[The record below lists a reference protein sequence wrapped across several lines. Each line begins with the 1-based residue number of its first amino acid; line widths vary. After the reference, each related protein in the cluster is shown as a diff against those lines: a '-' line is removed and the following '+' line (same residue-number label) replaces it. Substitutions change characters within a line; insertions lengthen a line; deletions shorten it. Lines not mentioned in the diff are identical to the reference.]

1 MVSADV
7 PASEVGSDRP
17 AAAGAAAIQV
27 RVRLFASLRERA
39 GWSEQLVTPQ
49 ATPATALSLWRQLG
63 LGGPDRAGDAPP
75 AAALPPRSGGAAAP
89 TAAADRADSSGASE
103 LPPGVRVAI
112 NQGFASP
119 GRLLAD
125 GDELAFLPPISGG

>member
-1 MVSADV
+1 MISADV
-7 PASEVGSDRP
+7 PASEVSADPP

-63 LGGPDRAGDAPP
+63 LAGSDRSGDAPP
-75 AAALPPRSGGAAAP
+75 AAALPPGSGAADAP
-89 TAAADRADSSGASE
+89 AVAADRADGGGAGA

-119 GRLLAD
+119 GRPLAD

>member
-7 PASEVGSDRP
+7 PVSEVSADPP
-17 AAAGAAAIQV
+17 AAAGAVAIRV
-27 RVRLFASLRERA
+27 RVRLFASLRERV

-63 LGGPDRAGDAPP
+63 LAGSDRAGDAPP
-75 AAALPPRSGGAAAP
+75 AVALPPRSGAANAP
-89 TAAADRADSSGASE
+89 AVGADRADSGGASE
-103 LPPGVRVAI
+103 LPAGVRVAI
-112 NQGFASP
+112 NREFASP
-119 GRLLAD
+119 GQPLAD

>member
-7 PASEVGSDRP
+7 PASQVSVDPP
-17 AAAGAAAIQV
+17 AAAGGSTIQV

-49 ATPATALSLWRQLG
+49 VTPATALSLWRQLG
-63 LGGPDRAGDAPP
+63 LARSERDGDLSP
-75 AAALPPRSGGAAAP
+75 AAALPPGSGAAAAP
-89 TAAADRADSSGASE
+89 VVAVDRADDGAAPE
-103 LPPGVRVAI
+103 LPAGVRVAI
-112 NQGFASP
+112 NHGFASP
-119 GRLLAD
+119 GRPLAD